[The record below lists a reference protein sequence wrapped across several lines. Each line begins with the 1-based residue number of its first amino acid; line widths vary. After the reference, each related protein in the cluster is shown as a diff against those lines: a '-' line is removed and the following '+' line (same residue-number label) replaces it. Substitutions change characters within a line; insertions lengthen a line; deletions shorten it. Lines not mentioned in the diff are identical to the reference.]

1 MATRLAPT
9 ISPDTEFF
17 WNGLREHKL
26 LIQRCNGCGTVRNP
40 PQPMCPKCRSL
51 DWEAIESS
59 GRGTVYS
66 YVMPHQP
73 QFPFFDY
80 PYIVALLQLDE
91 GVRIVSNLTDI
102 DPADVQV
109 GMPVEV
115 YYQEFDGRPCAAPVP
130 AGWVTWTSRSPKSR
144 RRSASWPLTSLSG
157 EPLRSG

>member
-17 WNGLREHKL
+17 WNGLRDHKL
-26 LIQRCNGCGTVRNP
+26 LIQRCNGCQTVRNP
-40 PQPMCPKCRSL
+40 PQPMCPKCRAL
-51 DWEAIESS
+51 DWDAIESS

-80 PYIVALLQLDE
+80 PYIVALIQLDE

-102 DPADVQV
+102 APADVQV

-115 YYQEFDGRPCAAPVP
+115 YFRSFNGAGEKDFVLHQFRP
-130 AGWVTWTSRSPKSR
+130 AG
-144 RRSASWPLTSLSG
+144 
-157 EPLRSG
+157 

>member
-17 WNGLREHKL
+17 WNGLREHTL
-26 LIQRCNGCGTVRNP
+26 LIQRCNGCQAVRNP
-40 PQPMCPKCRSL
+40 PQPMCPRCRSL

-80 PYIVALLQLDE
+80 PYIVALIQLDE

-102 DPADVQV
+102 DPVDVQV

-115 YYQEFDGRPCAAPVP
+115 YFREFDGELVLHQFRP
-130 AGWVTWTSRSPKSR
+130 AG
-144 RRSASWPLTSLSG
+144 
-157 EPLRSG
+157 

>member
-17 WNGLREHKL
+17 WNGLRDHKL
-26 LIQRCNGCGTVRNP
+26 LIQRCNGCQTLRNP

-51 DWEAIESS
+51 DWEPIQSS

-80 PYIVALLQLDE
+80 PYIVALIELDE
-91 GVRIVSNLTDI
+91 GVRIVSNLTGI
-102 DPADVQV
+102 DPPGFRQLQCFTASSVNSTSISCT
-109 GMPVEV
+109 GMIPAA
-115 YYQEFDGRPCAAPVP
+115 QIFFITSAMTNGRPACSSSKDNWAM
-130 AGWVTWTSRSPKSR
+130 R
-144 RRSASWPLTSLSG
+144 
-157 EPLRSG
+157 